1 MPRRDWKRWI
11 PAALAAALAL
21 AAPAAAQQSAAGQ
34 PANQQPAAQQQ
45 PTANQQQQAAEPRI
59 NWLTAEQI
67 ERVPVDSYVFH
78 RARVASV
85 KPPDPGSRQPWSIY
99 LQDDTGAMRVII
111 WTPVWNQIPNNTA
124 VQRGM
129 IIDCYGKVG
138 SFRGQ
143 RQLVIEQANWIR
155 MAPIPQPFLESQLAT
170 NSFGI
175 DETRYMMTSIGGV
188 TLSALGMNVHLR
200 GEVAD
205 FEPSTAANMPN
216 RVRLKDDTGEIPIVY
231 WIDIAEGMAPQQMPE
246 VGQPLEVKGR
256 VTEYAGVIQVRIY
269 SAANIERPDLRPA
282 PAADPGA

>member
-11 PAALAAALAL
+11 PAALAAALAF
-21 AAPAAAQQSAAGQ
+21 AGPAEAQQSAAGQ
-34 PANQQPAAQQQ
+34 QAAPQQPAAQQPAAQ
-45 PTANQQQQAAEPRI
+45 QQQQAAEPRI

-129 IIDCYGKVG
+129 ILDAYGKVG
-138 SFRGQ
+138 EFRGQ
-143 RQLVIEQANWIR
+143 RQMVIEQANWIR

-170 NSFGI
+170 TNFGI
-175 DETRYMMTSIGGV
+175 DETRYMQVNLGGIS
-188 TLSALGMNVHLR
+188 LSALGMNVHLR
-200 GEVAD
+200 GEVVD
-205 FEPSTAANMPN
+205 FIPAAASNIPN
-216 RVRLKDDTGEIPIVY
+216 RVRLKDDTGEILVVY
-231 WIDIAEGMAPQQMPE
+231 WEDIAEGMAPQQVPE
-246 VGQPLEVKGR
+246 AGRPLEIKGR
-256 VTEYAGVIQVRIY
+256 VTEYAGTIQVRIY